1 MGALL
6 VCPGCAHEWSESEAT
21 DAADSV
27 VVKDGVGNELQ
38 AGDTV
43 TVIKDLKI
51 TGCLPWSSLLSMTL
65 RLRSQCLICD

>member
-51 TGCLPWSSLLSMTL
+51 TGCFTVVEPTEHDAPSP
-65 RLRSQCLICD
+65 